1 MEELT
6 NKIKEVKRQ
15 IKKLY
20 EEQEIILK
28 YLNVNKL
35 NEINIKIYK
44 LRQELKQLKAQ
55 EQSQTATI

>member
-1 MEELT
+1 METISSQIRE
-6 NKIKEVKRQ
+6 KRKQ
-15 IKKLY
+15 IRKLY
-20 EEQEIILK
+20 EEQQTILK
-28 YLNVNKL
+28 YLNINKL

>member
-1 MEELT
+1 METISSQIRE
-6 NKIKEVKRQ
+6 KRKQ

-20 EEQEIILK
+20 EEQQIILK
-28 YLNVNKL
+28 YLNINKL